1 MVVLQLLVLLGAAPV
16 VASTT
21 AAAVPLGRVSGATR
35 FAGCG
40 DMMCPNMTAQIAQI
54 VRNAATIETVLVY
67 SGGAAPQYNTPNY
80 GACYVGARKI
90 PAVEGNAAFQAA
102 FRFPSTR
109 EPEPGLCT
117 PASDAVVPGMSLRLT
132 TPTHLPLHLHAI

>member
-1 MVVLQLLVLLGAAPV
+1 MVVLQLLVLLRAAPV

-21 AAAVPLGRVSGATR
+21 AAAVPLGRVVSGATR

-40 DMMCPNMTAQIAQI
+40 DTMCPNMTAQIAQI

-80 GACYVGARKI
+80 GACYVGTKKI

-117 PASDAVVPGMSLRLT
+117 PASDAVVPGMLT
-132 TPTHLPLHLHAI
+132 LGVHHPG